1 GPWTGGAE
9 GDVHRLRLPYRVM
22 LGEQGFAIIY
32 AHVSQLQLENVTSV
46 HALHPPTP
54 MAAVQRLGRGAAAWR
69 LRQKTCPPCG
79 VRGGSIERHRRLATQ
94 QSLTRMTPP
103 SAASSLAPATGAP
116 PPAFP
121 LFIVAAPTLPPR
133 CARCPQLALQAAL
146 S

>member
-1 GPWTGGAE
+1 MRYRVWQSRKDSSLHLLSAEGSAALESLPAAIQNLGPWTGGAE

-22 LGEQGFAIIY
+22 LGEQGFAIIS

-69 LRQKTCPPCG
+69 LRQKTCPRCG

-94 QSLTRMTPP
+94 QSLTRMTP
-103 SAASSLAPATGAP
+103 
-116 PPAFP
+116 
-121 LFIVAAPTLPPR
+121 
-133 CARCPQLALQAAL
+133 
-146 S
+146 